1 MEPTTKLRKIR
12 KDINGK
18 TINKSNVVQRFQKYL
33 TKKECARAEKL
44 GKWAKT
50 FSKYESEFTIKDI
63 NRFIEIYEIQYKVKA
78 ITKSTYTNEIK
89 ALEDLK
95 PNKIEDIFR
104 IDQLR
109 TDPRKKE
116 NRNSKMKIL
125 RIDLQNVFDDRVF
138 VNKEDLRK
146 QLISFHSVDWSG
158 EGDINELTLEDLCDY
173 GDWDYK
179 EIKKND
185 DNSRTKK
192 SVSNSKKSTKLT
204 YKDLGTTNFS

>member
-1 MEPTTKLRKIR
+1 MKPTTKLRKIR

-18 TINKSNVVQRFQKYL
+18 TINKGNVVQRFQKYL

-95 PNKIEDIFR
+95 PNKIEDIFT
-104 IDQLR
+104 IDRLR
-109 TDPRKKE
+109 TDPRRKE
-116 NRNSKMKIL
+116 N
-125 RIDLQNVFDDRVF
+125 
-138 VNKEDLRK
+138 
-146 QLISFHSVDWSG
+146 
-158 EGDINELTLEDLCDY
+158 
-173 GDWDYK
+173 
-179 EIKKND
+179 
-185 DNSRTKK
+185 RTKK
-192 SVSNSKKSTKLT
+192 SVSNYPILYTSLIVL
-204 YKDLGTTNFS
+204 LGSHSYIRHIVLYIVRLLFYRTLF

>member
-109 TDPRKKE
+109 TDPRRKE
-116 NRNSKMKIL
+116 N
-125 RIDLQNVFDDRVF
+125 
-138 VNKEDLRK
+138 
-146 QLISFHSVDWSG
+146 
-158 EGDINELTLEDLCDY
+158 
-173 GDWDYK
+173 
-179 EIKKND
+179 
-185 DNSRTKK
+185 RTKK

-204 YKDLGTTNFS
+204 YKDLGTTNLSY